1 MSKYRNRPAL
11 AHARL
16 DALSKNEV
24 MLSTGVRAR
33 IRPVSATML
42 DEISSSVPEPA
53 VPKQFIEAKG
63 RDEYNPLDPAYQQE
77 VKRSQHLRGMKT
89 TEALIMF
96 GIELVDPLPDPDT
109 WLPKLRYLE
118 KRGTL
123 DLSRFNLEDPF
134 ELELVFKLY
143 LAVASPDLMYVSMA
157 SGLTEKEV
165 AEAVTSFPS
174 EKARRPDSGSGDT
187 PPA

>member
-1 MSKYRNRPAL
+1 MTKHKGTYPRPL
-11 AHARL
+11 AL

-24 MLSTGVRAR
+24 TLSTGVRAR

-63 RDEYNPLDPAYQQE
+63 RDEYNPLDPAYQLE
-77 VKRSQHLRGMKT
+77 VKRTQHVRGMKT

-96 GIELVDPLPDPDT
+96 GIELVEPLPDKET
-109 WLPKLRYLE
+109 WLPKLLYLE
-118 KRGTL
+118 KRGAL
-123 DLSRFNLEDPF
+123 DLSRFDLEDPF

-143 LAVASPDLMYVSMA
+143 LAVAAPDLMYVSMA

-165 AEAVTSFPS
+165 ADAMTSFPGD
-174 EKARRPDSGSGDT
+174 KARRTDTGSGD
-187 PPA
+187 PKPA